1 MNYIKKLFQQSSY
14 YFISNVFVMLAGFI
28 SFPILTRIFTPE
40 EYGVMSLVTI
50 TVSLGIGF
58 SKFGLQ
64 HAALRYFSDFKENVI
79 KLNMSYYYSTLFIG
93 SLTISGLIVF
103 SAFWIT
109 KLCLSGYLNKSL
121 QDLVLLIV
129 LLIFVG
135 ALINI
140 LSMFLRADNRG
151 ALYSVFTI
159 ARRYGHLLL
168 GIIIVVYIMENV
180 RGLFI
185 GFLISDVLLLI
196 VLMLFFIRKIKLTS
210 ISPSFLK
217 EAVSYSFPL
226 IWMELSNM
234 ILNFGDRYLL
244 QYYKGSESV
253 GLYSAAYNVC
263 NLSQSVLSVPLRLAV
278 IPMYMSIW
286 NKEGKDET
294 KGFLD
299 KILDYYIMIG
309 VPVIIGLSWFGDE
322 FVTLLAT
329 SKYLD
334 AVVII
339 PVIILPLIVFGGN
352 VIFTAGLRIYKKTR
366 ILMYMSLLAGV
377 VNVILNILF
386 IPRFGMLGAAYAT
399 LISYCLLVVTT
410 VIVSYRYLVVKMDVK
425 CLIKYIGLSLLIMYS
440 LSFFH
445 STNVGEMLL
454 KIILVLIA
462 YSLGIMMIDKKK
474 RNNVLALIKFK

>member
-1 MNYIKKLFQQSSY
+1 
-14 YFISNVFVMLAGFI
+14 MLAGFI
-28 SFPILTRIFTPE
+28 SFPILTRIFTPA

-64 HAALRYFSDFKENVI
+64 HAALRYFSDFKENI
-79 KLNMSYYYSTLFIG
+79 IDMNISYYYSTLFIG
-93 SLTISGLIVF
+93 SLVLSGTIIFSG
-103 SAFWIT
+103 FWIA
-109 KLCLSGYLNKSL
+109 KIFLSGYLSESL
-121 QDLVLLIV
+121 QELVLLIV

-151 ALYSVFTI
+151 AIYSVIVI
-159 ARRYGHLLL
+159 ARRYGKLLL
-168 GIIIVVYIMENV
+168 ALIIVLYIIKNV
-180 RGLFI
+180 RGLFV
-185 GFLISDVLLLI
+185 GYLISDVLLLI
-196 VLMLFFIRKIKLTS
+196 VLMSFFIRKIKLTS

-217 EAVSYSFPL
+217 EAISYSFPL

-244 QYYKGSESV
+244 QYYNGSESV

-286 NKEGKDET
+286 NKSGKDET

-299 KILDYYIMIG
+299 RILDYYIMIA

-322 FVTLLAT
+322 FVKLIAT

-339 PVIILPLIVFGGN
+339 PIIILPLVVFGGN
-352 VIFTAGLRIYKKTR
+352 VIFAAGLRIYKKTG
-366 ILMYMSLLAGV
+366 ILMYISLLAGLI
-377 VNVILNILF
+377 NIILNIIF
-386 IPRFGMLGAAYAT
+386 IPKFGMLGAAYAT
-399 LISYCLLVVTT
+399 FISYFILVVST
-410 VIVSYRYLVVKMDVK
+410 VIISYKYLVINVNLRG
-425 CLIKYIGLSLLIMYS
+425 LIKYIGLSLLIMFS

-445 STNVGEMLL
+445 STNIREMLL
-454 KIILVLIA
+454 KIVLVLIT
-462 YSLGIMMIDKKK
+462 YSLGILIIDKNK
-474 RNNVLALIKFK
+474 RESVLALIKFK